1 MYSSLK
7 KFSFIDLLV
16 ITILLS
22 LLSLASAAKAQSFIA
37 EGSDT
42 GAGVGARHNAMGGV
56 GVATT
61 EDAYAVFYNPAGMN
75 VDTSA
80 ELAVD
85 RQLNAELRLVSYLGA
100 TLSLPIQDLTGLKTA
115 IGFAFYPRVHAR
127 ASGAF
132 SENDFESIF
141 LRYLLPDLDGTFD
154 GDLESKTKV
163 YRLALSARPGDS
175 EFWAIGFNFDYI
187 DCKTNFCGTTATSN
201 GFTIASTEARATSF
215 GLSLLLKPI
224 PDLSI
229 GASFTDLGSDLTS
242 DVTTTDD
249 LGTRTEHHELS
260 FPIKGL
266 VGVGYNLLDNLLIT
280 GEYEIFKGDYG
291 SDALDLQ
298 MVRIGAEY
306 NYSEFLALR
315 LGAMIPIKF
324 ESEQTEDLDFDI
336 PFVPTA
342 GFGFNW
348 ENWRADLALYVNPVQ
363 SAHEHAPAL
372 YSNLSLSLSF

>member
-61 EDAYAVFYNPAGMN
+61 EDAYAVFYNPARMN

-100 TLSLPIQDLTGLKTA
+100 TLSLPTDDLTGLKTA

-175 EFWAIGFNFDYI
+175 DFWAIGFNFDYI

-215 GLSLLLKPI
+215 GLSLLLKPN

-242 DVTTTDD
+242 DVTTQMTWEP
-249 LGTRTEHHELS
+249 GLS
-260 FPIKGL
+260 ITSFHFPSKGL
-266 VGVGYNLLDNLLIT
+266 
-280 GEYEIFKGDYG
+280 
-291 SDALDLQ
+291 
-298 MVRIGAEY
+298 
-306 NYSEFLALR
+306 
-315 LGAMIPIKF
+315 
-324 ESEQTEDLDFDI
+324 
-336 PFVPTA
+336 
-342 GFGFNW
+342 
-348 ENWRADLALYVNPVQ
+348 
-363 SAHEHAPAL
+363 
-372 YSNLSLSLSF
+372 

>member
-1 MYSSLK
+1 MFKRVFLTTLVS
-7 KFSFIDLLV
+7 LLV
-16 ITILLS
+16 LGHFSILTPCH
-22 LLSLASAAKAQSFIA
+22 AQTFVA

-42 GAGVGARHNAMGGV
+42 GAGVGARQNAMGGV
-56 GVATT
+56 GVAST
-61 EDAYAVFYNPAGMN
+61 EDAYVIFYNPAAMN
-75 VDTSA
+75 VNSTAD
-80 ELAVD
+80 LAVD

-100 TLSLPIQDLTGLKTA
+100 TLALPTENLTGFKA
-115 IGFAFYPRVHAR
+115 AVGFAFYPRVHAR

-163 YRLALSARPGDS
+163 YRVALNVQPSSND
-175 EFWAIGFNFDYI
+175 FWAIGFNFDYI

-215 GLSLLLKPI
+215 GLSVLLKPI
-224 PDLSI
+224 PDLRI

-260 FPIKGL
+260 FPIKT
-266 VGVGYNLLDNLLIT
+266 LI
-280 GEYEIFKGDYG
+280 GAAYKVSNNFLISAEYEVFKGDYG

-298 MVRIGAEY
+298 MARVGAEY
-306 NYSEFLALR
+306 NYSDALALR

-324 ESEQTEDLDFDI
+324 QSEQTDDLDFDI
-336 PFVPTA
+336 PLVPTA
-342 GFGFNW
+342 GIGW
-348 ENWRADLALYVNPVQ
+348 NWRNWQADLALYLNPVQ

-372 YSNLSLSLSF
+372 YSNFSLTVNF